1 MEQERMRLLGEKQAI
16 EMKLKKDWKQIGQ
29 NALNDWYDKRSTQI
43 EQKRKVNK
51 ESEWAFLQLREEH
64 KHSKNPWEKII
75 DNCEMNK
82 SKYSGTKD
90 VTWLR
95 QAMIAR
101 KGDLGRLQTE

>member
-1 MEQERMRLLGEKQAI
+1 MRHKKERKQV
-16 EMKLKKDWKQIGQ
+16 GT
-29 NALNDWYDKRSTQI
+29 NALNDWYEKRSQKI
-43 EQKRKVNK
+43 EQKRKANK

-90 VTWLR
+90 VT
-95 QAMIAR
+95 
-101 KGDLGRLQTE
+101 